1 MTSTGRRTRSVN
13 TKLKIAY
20 NALGIEDDDISDE
33 DYEVEDEGEEGDASS
48 ADESREEIV
57 PKAGKPI
64 LFKAFIRNGSRELK
78 EGKLQHLGDNIHP
91 FVIPADLTRSME
103 AAITTARKEQREPDN
118 LVPSV
123 SQQGIVLDIVAS
135 IDPKLWKFCSR
146 YGNASTEFYR
156 VKAKAKSWV
165 EDRKWLERNWSK
177 LDSDV
182 DFFAKETQTWG
193 VTRETVRKRH
203 QTLANEVISKFT
215 NCRLR
220 SAFATRCDKV
230 TIPFEELVGSVCR
243 GWLSDSSIEFCL
255 SEIAASAGGCCV
267 VSSLLWQIGWPA
279 TPRDQLGD
287 YKFVVHPVN
296 LNDSHWGIIIIQL
309 ELSGGQLHALPHMYE
324 PLINDCYHEEMETIW
339 NGDKQE
345 GLRGFIDR
353 WYKSSNPGGK
363 MNVDPVTWVDAP
375 QQPDSSSCGVLIVA
389 HAHSV
394 VAGNADLHCYNVS
407 KTDVDVMRLRM
418 LWLMLLRSRERRMPK
433 VDAFTASE
441 IDQKLQDQLK

>member
-1 MTSTGRRTRSVN
+1 MQTKVQKIMFERWGETLVMDFTHGTNNLGYHLGSLVVTTCTGRGFPVVDFICLNEQATTISTILEYFKEKNTLWENVVSVVIDKDFTEWKVLEECFPKAKILLCQFHAFSYWKKIMKRSIYGI
-13 TKLKIAY
+13 KL
-20 NALGIEDDDISDE
+20 SQ
-33 DYEVEDEGEEGDASS
+33 GEELLGLM
-48 ADESREEIV
+48 I
-57 PKAGKPI
+57 
-64 LFKAFIRNGSRELK
+64 
-78 EGKLQHLGDNIHP
+78 KLLY
-91 FVIPADLTRSME
+91 
-103 AAITTARKEQREPDN
+103 
-118 LVPSV
+118 
-123 SQQGIVLDIVAS
+123 
-135 IDPKLWKFCSR
+135 SR
-146 YGNASTEFYR
+146 YVNASTEFYR

-220 SAFATRCDKV
+220 SAFSTRCDKV

-255 SEIAASAGGCCV
+255 SEIAASARGCCV

-279 TPRDQLGD
+279 SPRDQLGD

-296 LNDSHWGIIIIQL
+296 LSGSHWGIIIIQL
-309 ELSGGQLHALPHMYE
+309 EFSGGQLHVLPHMYE
-324 PLINDCYHEEMETIW
+324 PLIDDCYHEEMETIW
-339 NGDKQE
+339 NGDKRE

-353 WYKSSNPGGK
+353 WHQASSPGSK

-375 QQPDSSSCGVLIVA
+375 QQPDNSSCGVLVVA

-407 KTDVDVMRLRM
+407 KTDIDVMRLRM
-418 LWLMLLRSRERRMPK
+418 LWLMLLGSRERRMPK
-433 VDAFTASE
+433 VDASKAAE